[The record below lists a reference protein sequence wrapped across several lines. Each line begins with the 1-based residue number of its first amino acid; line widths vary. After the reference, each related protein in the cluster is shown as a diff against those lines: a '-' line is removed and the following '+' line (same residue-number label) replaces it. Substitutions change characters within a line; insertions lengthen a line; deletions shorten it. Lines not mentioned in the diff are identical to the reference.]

1 MFGNGRSHGL
11 VVLRGAAVALAT
23 TLAAGLGACQSG
35 GGAGGGGAAGASGE
49 PYAQSFSSGRYQ
61 QAYTQATAEAQSG
74 DERERERAALVAGM
88 SASAMGKPAD
98 AARWLSPLVNSR
110 DPQVAGRASWTLAK
124 MAEDNGQSAEAGTW
138 YARAARSLS
147 GDDAARCALAGGDAL
162 RRAGDTSGASDLYA
176 LGARKA
182 EDAGL
187 RAQIEQRQGGAS
199 GGAVAATTTMS
210 NQDAARAVYASQA
223 GFGSGRKYAGATSL
237 CDKPG
242 VMGSGGGATV
252 VGGSSGSLSSANGA
266 VCQTVTVLPAPGGS
280 APAVVNAGSPSRY
293 VIQLGAFAD
302 QQRASQQLRTVQA
315 AAARSGTPSPQL
327 VPTTDSRGQSL
338 FAVRLGSYSS
348 REAAASDL
356 QRLGLQGVVMAS
368 RQ

>member
-1 MFGNGRSHGL
+1 MNSIERFVGRG
-11 VVLRGAAVALAT
+11 VGVRALAV
-23 TLAAGLGACQSG
+23 LALTSVAGLGACQS
-35 GGAGGGGAAGASGE
+35 GGGGAAGASGE

-74 DERERERAALVAGM
+74 SEQERERAALVAGM

-110 DPQVAGRASWTLAK
+110 DPQVAGRAAWTLAK
-124 MAEDNGQSAEAGTW
+124 MSEENGKSAEAGAW
-138 YARAARSLS
+138 YARAAKSLR

-162 RRAGDTSGASDLYA
+162 RRAGDSAGADDLYA
-176 LGARKA
+176 EGVRKA
-182 EDAGL
+182 DDEGL
-187 RAQIEQRQGGAS
+187 RAQIEQRQSGGGATVATVS
-199 GGAVAATTTMS
+199 GWS
-210 NQDAARAVYASQA
+210 NQGSTRAVYGSPPIGQ
-223 GFGSGRKYAGATSL
+223 GSGRKYAGATSL

-242 VMGSGGGATV
+242 VMGSGGGAV
-252 VGGSSGSLSSANGA
+252 VMGGGSSLSSANGA
-266 VCQTVTVLPAPGGS
+266 VCQTVTVLPAPGGGGGGS
-280 APAVVNAGSPSRY
+280 SSVAASAGSPSRY
-293 VIQLGAFAD
+293 IIQLGAFAD

-315 AAARSGTPSPQL
+315 AAAKRGIPSPEL

-338 FAVRLGSYSS
+338 FAVRLGSYAS